1 MALKFFSFG
10 SKRKQKVV
18 DTTFSQ
24 EQKISNGNLFE
35 IAQKLRAQEE
45 IDLRN
50 YTTKAGSDS
59 EIISMI
65 DNQMLNAYWL
75 LELQCNYFANSFNFE
90 LEDMNLFQK
99 LKMMIR
105 VAFKNGIAGI
115 YKVKDNFLVVAISN
129 LETDHY
135 QNVIKAKA
143 ININNSN
150 IDFTESTLKNY
161 AEYEISDIEN
171 LCWFKWGSAGLSAWI
186 TIYKLCLIQQDLLTM
201 INVDKFSYLKKL
213 VHIVNDPSSS
223 EQEVK
228 DYFNIYKP
236 FLKKL
241 KGTDLKNRIEVIAEA
256 QNGNPNVLIEF
267 YKQTMGIYYAIYGRR
282 TNNDYKK
289 ERSITQEIGLTSDN
303 YKILEKDWVDE
314 FKVFAYNFKKQ
325 FGIEIEV
332 IEIKDD
338 MQDISNGATKDAKEE
353 GANNDN

>member
-1 MALKFFSFG
+1 MGIFSKK
-10 SKRKQKVV
+10 SKTVP
-18 DTTFSQ
+18 DPSFSE
-24 EQKISNGNLFE
+24 EQKISNGDLYE
-35 IAQKLRAQEE
+35 VAQKLRAQKE
-45 IDLRN
+45 IDLRYYVN
-50 YTTKAGSDS
+50 SQNVDNK
-59 EIISMI
+59 IVQMI

-75 LELQCNYFANSFNFE
+75 LELQTNYFANSFNYE
-90 LEDMNLFQK
+90 IEDMNLYQK
-99 LKMMIR
+99 IKMMIR

-115 YKVKDNFLVVAISN
+115 YKVKDNYLVVAISN

-150 IDFTESTLKNY
+150 IDFTESTLKNF
-161 AEYEISDIEN
+161 AEYEINDVEN
-171 LCWFKWGSAGLSAWI
+171 LCVFKWGSAGLSAWI

-223 EQEVK
+223 SQEVD

-256 QNGNPNVLIEF
+256 QNSNPNVLIEF

-303 YKILEKDWVDE
+303 YKILEKDWIDE

-325 FGIEIEV
+325 FNM
-332 IEIKDD
+332 EIKVFENDD
-338 MQDISNGATKDAKEE
+338 NMQDISNGAVRDNLD
-353 GANNDN
+353 GGNNEV

>member
-1 MALKFFSFG
+1 MGIFSKK
-10 SKRKQKVV
+10 SKTAP
-18 DTTFSQ
+18 DPSFSE
-24 EQKISNGNLFE
+24 EQKLSNGDLFE
-35 IAQKLRAQEE
+35 VAQKLRAQKE
-45 IDLRN
+45 IDLRYYVN
-50 YTTKAGSDS
+50 SQNVDNK
-59 EIISMI
+59 IVQLI

-75 LELQCNYFANSFNFE
+75 LELQTNYFANSFNYE
-90 LEDMNLFQK
+90 IEDMNLYQK
-99 LKMMIR
+99 IKMMIR

-115 YKVKDNFLVVAISN
+115 YKVKDNYLVVAVSN

-150 IDFTESTLKNY
+150 IDFTESTLKNF
-161 AEYEISDIEN
+161 AEYEINDVEN
-171 LCWFKWGSAGLSAWI
+171 LCVFKWGSAGLSAWI

-223 EQEVK
+223 SQEVD

-256 QNGNPNVLIEF
+256 QNSNPNVLIEF

-303 YKILEKDWVDE
+303 YKILEKDWIDE

-325 FGIEIEV
+325 FNM
-332 IEIKDD
+332 EIKVFENDD
-338 MQDISNGATKDAKEE
+338 NMQDISNGAVRDNLD
-353 GANNDN
+353 GGNNEV

>member
-1 MALKFFSFG
+1 MGIFSKK
-10 SKRKQKVV
+10 SKTAP
-18 DTTFSQ
+18 DPSFSE
-24 EQKISNGNLFE
+24 EQKISNGDLFE
-35 IAQKLRAQEE
+35 VAQKLRAQKE
-45 IDLRN
+45 IDLRYYVN
-50 YTTKAGSDS
+50 SQNVDNK
-59 EIISMI
+59 IVQMI

-75 LELQCNYFANSFNFE
+75 LELQTNYFANSFNFE
-90 LEDMNLFQK
+90 IEDMNLYQK
-99 LKMMIR
+99 IKMMIR

-115 YKVKDNFLVVAISN
+115 YKVKDNYLVVAISN
-129 LETDHY
+129 LETDHF

-150 IDFTESTLKNY
+150 IDFTESTLKNF
-161 AEYEISDIEN
+161 AEYEINDVEN
-171 LCWFKWGSAGLSAWI
+171 LCVFKWGSAGLSAWI

-223 EQEVK
+223 TQEVD

-256 QNGNPNVLIEF
+256 QNSNPNVLIEF

-303 YKILEKDWVDE
+303 YKILEKDWIDE

-325 FGIEIEV
+325 FNM
-332 IEIKDD
+332 EIKVFENDD
-338 MQDISNGATKDAKEE
+338 NMQDISNGAVRDNLE
-353 GANNDN
+353 GDNNEV

>member
-1 MALKFFSFG
+1 MGIFSKK
-10 SKRKQKVV
+10 SKTAP
-18 DTTFSQ
+18 DPSFSE
-24 EQKISNGNLFE
+24 EQKISNGDLYE
-35 IAQKLRAQEE
+35 VAQKLRAQKE
-45 IDLRN
+45 IDLRYYVN
-50 YTTKAGSDS
+50 SQNVDNK
-59 EIISMI
+59 IVQMI

-75 LELQCNYFANSFNFE
+75 LELQTNYFANSFNYE
-90 LEDMNLFQK
+90 IEDMNLYQK
-99 LKMMIR
+99 IKMMIR

-115 YKVKDNFLVVAISN
+115 YKVKDNYLVVAISN

-150 IDFTESTLKNY
+150 IDFTESTLKNF
-161 AEYEISDIEN
+161 AEYEINDVEN
-171 LCWFKWGSAGLSAWI
+171 LCVFKWGSAGLSAWI

-223 EQEVK
+223 SQEVD

-256 QNGNPNVLIEF
+256 QNSNPNVLIEF

-303 YKILEKDWVDE
+303 YKILEKDWIDE

-325 FGIEIEV
+325 FNM
-332 IEIKDD
+332 EIKVFENEDN
-338 MQDISNGATKDAKEE
+338 MQDISNGAVRDNLE
-353 GANNDN
+353 GDNNEV

>member
-1 MALKFFSFG
+1 MGIFSKK
-10 SKRKQKVV
+10 SKTAP
-18 DTTFSQ
+18 DPSFSE
-24 EQKISNGNLFE
+24 EQKISNGDLYE
-35 IAQKLRAQEE
+35 VAQKLRAQKE
-45 IDLRN
+45 IDLRYYVN
-50 YTTKAGSDS
+50 SQNVDNK
-59 EIISMI
+59 IVQMI

-75 LELQCNYFANSFNFE
+75 LELQTNYFANSFNYE
-90 LEDMNLFQK
+90 IEDMNLYQK
-99 LKMMIR
+99 IKMMIR

-115 YKVKDNFLVVAISN
+115 YKVKDNYLVVAISN
-129 LETDHY
+129 LETDHF

-150 IDFTESTLKNY
+150 IDFTESTLKNF
-161 AEYEISDIEN
+161 AEYEINDVEN
-171 LCWFKWGSAGLSAWI
+171 LCVFKWGSAGLSAWI

-223 EQEVK
+223 SQEVD

-256 QNGNPNVLIEF
+256 QNSNPNVLIEF

-303 YKILEKDWVDE
+303 YKILEKDWIDE

-325 FGIEIEV
+325 FNM
-332 IEIKDD
+332 EIKVFENNDD
-338 MQDISNGATKDAKEE
+338 MQDISNGAVRDNLD
-353 GANNDN
+353 GGNNEV

>member
-1 MALKFFSFG
+1 MGIFSKK
-10 SKRKQKVV
+10 SKTAP
-18 DTTFSQ
+18 DPSFSE
-24 EQKISNGNLFE
+24 EQKISNGDLFE
-35 IAQKLRAQEE
+35 VAQKLRAQKE
-45 IDLRN
+45 IDLRYYVN
-50 YTTKAGSDS
+50 SQNVDAK
-59 EIISMI
+59 IVQMI

-75 LELQCNYFANSFNFE
+75 LELQTNYFANSFNYE
-90 LEDMNLFQK
+90 IEDMNLFQK
-99 LKMMIR
+99 IKMMIR

-115 YKVKDNFLVVAISN
+115 YKVKDNYLVVAISN

-135 QNVIKAKA
+135 QNIIKAKA

-150 IDFTESTLKNY
+150 IDFTESTLKNF
-161 AEYEISDIEN
+161 AEYEITDIEN
-171 LCWFKWGSAGLSAWI
+171 LCVFKWGSAGLSAWI

-223 EQEVK
+223 SQEVD

-256 QNGNPNVLIEF
+256 QNSNPNVLIEF

-303 YKILEKDWVDE
+303 YKILEKDWIDE

-325 FGIEIEV
+325 FNM
-332 IEIKDD
+332 EIKVFENNDD
-338 MQDISNGATKDAKEE
+338 MQDISNGAVRDNLE
-353 GANNDN
+353 GGNNEV

>member
-1 MALKFFSFG
+1 MGIFSKK
-10 SKRKQKVV
+10 SKTAP
-18 DTTFSQ
+18 DPSFSE

-35 IAQKLRAQEE
+35 VAQKLRAQKE
-45 IDLRN
+45 IDLRYYVN
-50 YTTKAGSDS
+50 SQNVDNK
-59 EIISMI
+59 IVQMI

-75 LELQCNYFANSFNFE
+75 LELQTNYFANSFNFE
-90 LEDMNLFQK
+90 IEDMNLYQK
-99 LKMMIR
+99 IKMMIR

-115 YKVKDNFLVVAISN
+115 YKVKDNYLVVAISN

-150 IDFTESTLKNY
+150 IDFTESTLKNF
-161 AEYEISDIEN
+161 AEYEINDVEN
-171 LCWFKWGSAGLSAWI
+171 LCVFKWGSAGLSAWI

-223 EQEVK
+223 SQEVD

-256 QNGNPNVLIEF
+256 QNSNPNVLIEF

-303 YKILEKDWVDE
+303 YKILEKDWIDE

-325 FGIEIEV
+325 FNM
-332 IEIKDD
+332 EIKVFENNDNI
-338 MQDISNGATKDAKEE
+338 QDISNGAVRDNLE
-353 GANNDN
+353 GDNNEV

>member
-1 MALKFFSFG
+1 MGIFSKK
-10 SKRKQKVV
+10 SKTAP
-18 DTTFSQ
+18 DPSFSE

-35 IAQKLRAQEE
+35 VAQKLRAQKE
-45 IDLRN
+45 IDLRYYVN
-50 YTTKAGSDS
+50 SQNVDNK
-59 EIISMI
+59 IVQMI

-75 LELQCNYFANSFNFE
+75 LELQTNYFANSFNYE
-90 LEDMNLFQK
+90 IEDMNLYQK
-99 LKMMIR
+99 IKMMIR

-115 YKVKDNFLVVAISN
+115 YKVKDNYLVVAISN

-150 IDFTESTLKNY
+150 IDFTESTLKNF
-161 AEYEISDIEN
+161 AEYEINDVEN
-171 LCWFKWGSAGLSAWI
+171 LCVFKWGSAGLSAWI

-223 EQEVK
+223 SQEVD

-256 QNGNPNVLIEF
+256 QNSNPNVLIEF

-303 YKILEKDWVDE
+303 YKILEKDWIDE

-325 FGIEIEV
+325 FNM
-332 IEIKDD
+332 EIKVFENNDD
-338 MQDISNGATKDAKEE
+338 MQDISNGAVR
-353 GANNDN
+353 DNLDGGSDEV

>member
-1 MALKFFSFG
+1 MGIFSKK
-10 SKRKQKVV
+10 SKTAP
-18 DTTFSQ
+18 DPSFSE
-24 EQKISNGNLFE
+24 EQKISNGDLFE
-35 IAQKLRAQEE
+35 VAQKLRAQKE
-45 IDLRN
+45 IDLRYYVN
-50 YTTKAGSDS
+50 SQNVDNK
-59 EIISMI
+59 IVQMI

-75 LELQCNYFANSFNFE
+75 LELQTNYFANSFNFE
-90 LEDMNLFQK
+90 IEDMNLYQK
-99 LKMMIR
+99 IKMMIR

-115 YKVKDNFLVVAISN
+115 YKVKDNYLVVAISN

-150 IDFTESTLKNY
+150 IDFTESTLKNF
-161 AEYEISDIEN
+161 AEYEINDVEN
-171 LCWFKWGSAGLSAWI
+171 LCVFKWGSAGLSAWI

-223 EQEVK
+223 SQEVD

-256 QNGNPNVLIEF
+256 QNSNPNVLIEF

-303 YKILEKDWVDE
+303 YKILEKDWIDE

-325 FGIEIEV
+325 FNM
-332 IEIKDD
+332 EIKVFENNDN
-338 MQDISNGATKDAKEE
+338 MQDISNGAVRDNLD
-353 GANNDN
+353 GGNNEV

>member
-1 MALKFFSFG
+1 MGIFSKK
-10 SKRKQKVV
+10 SKTAPDPR
-18 DTTFSQ
+18 FSE
-24 EQKISNGNLFE
+24 EQKISNGDLYE
-35 IAQKLRAQEE
+35 VAQKLRAQKE
-45 IDLRN
+45 IDLRYYVN
-50 YTTKAGSDS
+50 SQNVDNK
-59 EIISMI
+59 IVQMI

-75 LELQCNYFANSFNFE
+75 LELQTNYFANSFKYE
-90 LEDMNLFQK
+90 IEDMNLYQK
-99 LKMMIR
+99 IKMMIR

-115 YKVKDNFLVVAISN
+115 YKVKDNYLVVAISN

-150 IDFTESTLKNY
+150 IDFTESTLKNF
-161 AEYEISDIEN
+161 AEYEINDVEN
-171 LCWFKWGSAGLSAWI
+171 LCVFKWGSAGLSAWI

-223 EQEVK
+223 SQEVD

-256 QNGNPNVLIEF
+256 QNSNPNVLIEF

-303 YKILEKDWVDE
+303 YKILEKDWIDE

-325 FGIEIEV
+325 FNMEIKV
-332 IEIKDD
+332 IENDEN
-338 MQDISNGATKDAKEE
+338 MQDISNGAVRDNLE
-353 GANNDN
+353 GDNNEV

>member
-1 MALKFFSFG
+1 MGIFSKK
-10 SKRKQKVV
+10 SKAAP
-18 DTTFSQ
+18 DPSFSE

-35 IAQKLRAQEE
+35 VAQKLRAQKE
-45 IDLRN
+45 IDLRYYVN
-50 YTTKAGSDS
+50 SQNVDNK
-59 EIISMI
+59 IVQMI

-75 LELQCNYFANSFNFE
+75 LELQTNYFANSFNFE
-90 LEDMNLFQK
+90 IEDMNLYQK
-99 LKMMIR
+99 IKMMIR

-115 YKVKDNFLVVAISN
+115 YKVKGNYLVVAISN

-150 IDFTESTLKNY
+150 IDFTESTLKNF
-161 AEYEISDIEN
+161 AEYEINDVEN
-171 LCWFKWGSAGLSAWI
+171 LCVFKWGSAGLSAWI

-223 EQEVK
+223 SQEVD

-256 QNGNPNVLIEF
+256 QNSNPNVLIEF
-267 YKQTMGIYYAIYGRR
+267 YKQTMGIYYAMYGRR

-303 YKILEKDWVDE
+303 YKILEKDWIDE

-325 FGIEIEV
+325 FNM
-332 IEIKDD
+332 EIKVFENDD
-338 MQDISNGATKDAKEE
+338 NMQDISNGAVRDNLD
-353 GANNDN
+353 GGNNEV

>member
-1 MALKFFSFG
+1 MGIFSKK
-10 SKRKQKVV
+10 SKTAP
-18 DTTFSQ
+18 DPSFSE
-24 EQKISNGNLFE
+24 EQKISNGDLYE
-35 IAQKLRAQEE
+35 VAQKLRAQKE
-45 IDLRN
+45 IDLRAYVSSQAADN
-50 YTTKAGSDS
+50 K
-59 EIISMI
+59 IIQMI
-65 DNQMLNAYWL
+65 DSQMLNAYWL
-75 LELQCNYFANSFNFE
+75 LELQTNYFANSFNYE
-90 LEDMNLFQK
+90 IEDMNLYQK
-99 LKMMIR
+99 IKMMIR

-115 YKVKDNFLVVAISN
+115 YKVKDNYLVVAISN

-150 IDFTESTLKNY
+150 IDFTESTLKNF
-161 AEYEISDIEN
+161 AEYEINDVEN
-171 LCWFKWGSAGLSAWI
+171 LCVFKWGSAGLSAWI

-223 EQEVK
+223 SQEVD

-256 QNGNPNVLIEF
+256 QNSNPNVLIEF

-303 YKILEKDWVDE
+303 YKILEKDWIDE

-325 FGIEIEV
+325 FNMA
-332 IEIKDD
+332 IKVFENDD
-338 MQDISNGATKDAKEE
+338 NMQDISNGAVR
-353 GANNDN
+353 DNLDGGVNEV

>member
-1 MALKFFSFG
+1 MGIFSKK
-10 SKRKQKVV
+10 SKTAP
-18 DTTFSQ
+18 DPSFSE
-24 EQKISNGNLFE
+24 EQKISNGDLFE
-35 IAQKLRAQEE
+35 VAQKLRAQKE
-45 IDLRN
+45 IDLRYYVN
-50 YTTKAGSDS
+50 SQNVDAK
-59 EIISMI
+59 IVQMI

-75 LELQCNYFANSFNFE
+75 LELQTNYFANSFNYE
-90 LEDMNLFQK
+90 IEDMNLYQK
-99 LKMMIR
+99 IKMMIR

-115 YKVKDNFLVVAISN
+115 YKVKDNYLVVAISN

-150 IDFTESTLKNY
+150 IAFTESTLKNF
-161 AEYEISDIEN
+161 AEYEINDVEN
-171 LCWFKWGSAGLSAWI
+171 LCVFKWGSAGLSAWI

-223 EQEVK
+223 TQEVD

-256 QNGNPNVLIEF
+256 QNSNPNVLIEF

-303 YKILEKDWVDE
+303 YKTLEKDWIDE

-325 FGIEIEV
+325 FNM
-332 IEIKDD
+332 EIKVFENDD
-338 MQDISNGATKDAKEE
+338 NMQDISNGAVRDNLE
-353 GANNDN
+353 GASDEV

>member
-1 MALKFFSFG
+1 MGIFSKK
-10 SKRKQKVV
+10 SKTAP
-18 DTTFSQ
+18 DPSFSE
-24 EQKISNGNLFE
+24 EQKISNGDLFE
-35 IAQKLRAQEE
+35 VAQKLRAQKE
-45 IDLRN
+45 IDLRYYVN
-50 YTTKAGSDS
+50 SQNVDNK
-59 EIISMI
+59 IVQMI

-75 LELQCNYFANSFNFE
+75 LELQTNYFANSFNYE
-90 LEDMNLFQK
+90 IEDMNLYQK
-99 LKMMIR
+99 IKMMIR

-115 YKVKDNFLVVAISN
+115 YKVKDNYLVVAISN

-150 IDFTESTLKNY
+150 IDFTESTLKNF
-161 AEYEISDIEN
+161 AEYEINDVEN
-171 LCWFKWGSAGLSAWI
+171 LCVFKWGSAGLSAWI

-223 EQEVK
+223 SQEVD

-256 QNGNPNVLIEF
+256 QNSNPNVLIEF

-303 YKILEKDWVDE
+303 YKILEKDWIDE

-325 FGIEIEV
+325 FNM
-332 IEIKDD
+332 EIKVFENNDD
-338 MQDISNGATKDAKEE
+338 MQDISNGAVRDNLE
-353 GANNDN
+353 GASDEV

>member
-1 MALKFFSFG
+1 MGIFSKK
-10 SKRKQKVV
+10 SKAAP
-18 DTTFSQ
+18 DPSFSE
-24 EQKISNGNLFE
+24 EQKISNGDLFE
-35 IAQKLRAQEE
+35 VAQKLRAQKE
-45 IDLRN
+45 IDLRYYVN
-50 YTTKAGSDS
+50 SQNVDNK
-59 EIISMI
+59 IVQMI

-75 LELQCNYFANSFNFE
+75 LELQTNYFANSFNFE
-90 LEDMNLFQK
+90 IEDMNLYQK
-99 LKMMIR
+99 IKMMIR

-115 YKVKDNFLVVAISN
+115 YKVKGNYLVVAISN

-150 IDFTESTLKNY
+150 IDFTESTLKNF
-161 AEYEISDIEN
+161 AEYEINDVEN
-171 LCWFKWGSAGLSAWI
+171 LCVFKWGSAGLSAWI

-223 EQEVK
+223 SQEVD

-256 QNGNPNVLIEF
+256 QNSNPNVLIEF

-303 YKILEKDWVDE
+303 YKILEKDWIDE

-325 FGIEIEV
+325 FNM
-332 IEIKDD
+332 EIKVFENDD
-338 MQDISNGATKDAKEE
+338 NMQDISNGAVRDNLD
-353 GANNDN
+353 GGNNEV

>member
-1 MALKFFSFG
+1 MGIFSKK
-10 SKRKQKVV
+10 SKTAP
-18 DTTFSQ
+18 DPSFSE
-24 EQKISNGNLFE
+24 EQKLSNGDLFE
-35 IAQKLRAQEE
+35 VAQKLRAQKE
-45 IDLRN
+45 IDLRYYVN
-50 YTTKAGSDS
+50 SQNVDNK
-59 EIISMI
+59 IVQMI

-75 LELQCNYFANSFNFE
+75 LELQTNYFANSFNYE
-90 LEDMNLFQK
+90 IEDMNLYQK
-99 LKMMIR
+99 IKMMIR

-115 YKVKDNFLVVAISN
+115 YKVKDNYLVVAVSN

-135 QNVIKAKA
+135 QNIIKAKA

-150 IDFTESTLKNY
+150 IDFTESTLKNF
-161 AEYEISDIEN
+161 AEYEINDVEN
-171 LCWFKWGSAGLSAWI
+171 LCVFKWGSAGLSAWI

-223 EQEVK
+223 SQEVD

-256 QNGNPNVLIEF
+256 QNSNPNVLIEF

-303 YKILEKDWVDE
+303 YKILEKDWIDE

-325 FGIEIEV
+325 FNM
-332 IEIKDD
+332 EIKVFENDD
-338 MQDISNGATKDAKEE
+338 NMQDISNGAVRDNLD
-353 GANNDN
+353 GGNNEV

>member
-1 MALKFFSFG
+1 MGIFSKK
-10 SKRKQKVV
+10 SKAAP
-18 DTTFSQ
+18 DPSFSE
-24 EQKISNGNLFE
+24 EQKISNGDLFE
-35 IAQKLRAQEE
+35 VAQKLRAQKE
-45 IDLRN
+45 IDLRAYVSSQAADN
-50 YTTKAGSDS
+50 K
-59 EIISMI
+59 IVQMI
-65 DNQMLNAYWL
+65 DSQMLNAYWL
-75 LELQCNYFANSFNFE
+75 LELQTNYFANSFNYE
-90 LEDMNLFQK
+90 IEDMNLYQK
-99 LKMMIR
+99 IKMMIR

-115 YKVKDNFLVVAISN
+115 YKVKDNYLVVAISN

-150 IDFTESTLKNY
+150 IDFTESTLKNF
-161 AEYEISDIEN
+161 AEYEINDVEN
-171 LCWFKWGSAGLSAWI
+171 LCVFKWGSAGLSAWI

-223 EQEVK
+223 SQEVD

-256 QNGNPNVLIEF
+256 QNSNPNVLIEF

-303 YKILEKDWVDE
+303 YKILEKDWIDE

-325 FGIEIEV
+325 FNM
-332 IEIKDD
+332 EIKVFENNDN
-338 MQDISNGATKDAKEE
+338 MQDISNGAVRDNLD
-353 GANNDN
+353 GGNNEV

>member
-1 MALKFFSFG
+1 MGIFSKK
-10 SKRKQKVV
+10 SKTAP
-18 DTTFSQ
+18 DPSFSE
-24 EQKISNGNLFE
+24 EQKISNGDLYE
-35 IAQKLRAQEE
+35 VAQKLRAQKE
-45 IDLRN
+45 IDLRYYVN
-50 YTTKAGSDS
+50 SQNVDNK
-59 EIISMI
+59 IVQMI

-75 LELQCNYFANSFNFE
+75 LELQTNYFANSFNYE
-90 LEDMNLFQK
+90 IEDMNLYQK
-99 LKMMIR
+99 IKMMIR

-115 YKVKDNFLVVAISN
+115 YKVKDNYLVVAISN

-150 IDFTESTLKNY
+150 IDFTESTLKNF
-161 AEYEISDIEN
+161 AEYEINDVEN
-171 LCWFKWGSAGLSAWI
+171 LCVFKWGSAGLSAWI

-223 EQEVK
+223 SQEVD

-256 QNGNPNVLIEF
+256 QNSNPNVLIEF

-303 YKILEKDWVDE
+303 YKILEKDWIDE

-325 FGIEIEV
+325 FNM
-332 IEIKDD
+332 EIKVFENVDN
-338 MQDISNGATKDAKEE
+338 MQDISNGAVRDNLD
-353 GANNDN
+353 GGNNEV

>member
-1 MALKFFSFG
+1 MGIFSKK
-10 SKRKQKVV
+10 SKTAP
-18 DTTFSQ
+18 DPSFSE
-24 EQKISNGNLFE
+24 EQKISNGDLFE
-35 IAQKLRAQEE
+35 VAQKLKAQKE
-45 IDLRN
+45 IDLRYYVN
-50 YTTKAGSDS
+50 SQNVDNK
-59 EIISMI
+59 IVQMI

-75 LELQCNYFANSFNFE
+75 LELQTNYFANSFNFE
-90 LEDMNLFQK
+90 IEDMNLYQK
-99 LKMMIR
+99 IKMMIR

-115 YKVKDNFLVVAISN
+115 YKVKDNYLVVAISN

-150 IDFTESTLKNY
+150 IDFTESTLKNF
-161 AEYEISDIEN
+161 AEYEINDVEN
-171 LCWFKWGSAGLSAWI
+171 LCVFKWGSAGLSAWI

-223 EQEVK
+223 SQEVD

-256 QNGNPNVLIEF
+256 QNSNPNVLIEF

-303 YKILEKDWVDE
+303 YKILEKDWIDE

-325 FGIEIEV
+325 FNM
-332 IEIKDD
+332 EIKVFENDD
-338 MQDISNGATKDAKEE
+338 NMQDISNGAVRDNLD
-353 GANNDN
+353 GGNNEV

>member
-1 MALKFFSFG
+1 MGIFSKK
-10 SKRKQKVV
+10 SKTAP
-18 DTTFSQ
+18 DPSFSE
-24 EQKISNGNLFE
+24 EQKISNGDLFE
-35 IAQKLRAQEE
+35 VAQKLRAQKE
-45 IDLRN
+45 IDLRYYVN
-50 YTTKAGSDS
+50 SQNVDNK
-59 EIISMI
+59 IVQMI

-75 LELQCNYFANSFNFE
+75 LELQTNYFANSFNFE
-90 LEDMNLFQK
+90 IEDMNLYQK
-99 LKMMIR
+99 IKMMIR

-115 YKVKDNFLVVAISN
+115 YKVKDNYLVVAVSN

-150 IDFTESTLKNY
+150 IDFTESTLKNF
-161 AEYEISDIEN
+161 AEYEINDVEN
-171 LCWFKWGSAGLSAWI
+171 LCVFKWGSAGLSAWI

-223 EQEVK
+223 SQEVD

-256 QNGNPNVLIEF
+256 QNSNPNVLIEF

-303 YKILEKDWVDE
+303 YKILEKDWIDE

-325 FGIEIEV
+325 FNM
-332 IEIKDD
+332 EIKVFENNDD
-338 MQDISNGATKDAKEE
+338 MQDISNGAVRDNLD
-353 GANNDN
+353 GGNNEV

>member
-1 MALKFFSFG
+1 MGIFSKK
-10 SKRKQKVV
+10 SKAAP
-18 DTTFSQ
+18 DPSFSE
-24 EQKISNGNLFE
+24 EQKISNGDLFE
-35 IAQKLRAQEE
+35 VAQKLRAQKE
-45 IDLRN
+45 IDLRAYVSSQAADN
-50 YTTKAGSDS
+50 K
-59 EIISMI
+59 IVQMI
-65 DNQMLNAYWL
+65 DSQMLNAYWL
-75 LELQCNYFANSFNFE
+75 LELQTNYFANSFNFE
-90 LEDMNLFQK
+90 IEDMNLYQK
-99 LKMMIR
+99 IKMMIR

-115 YKVKDNFLVVAISN
+115 YKVKDNYLVVAISN

-150 IDFTESTLKNY
+150 IDFTESTLKNF
-161 AEYEISDIEN
+161 AEYEINDVEN
-171 LCWFKWGSAGLSAWI
+171 LCVFKWGSAGLSAWI

-223 EQEVK
+223 SQEVD

-256 QNGNPNVLIEF
+256 QNSNPNVLIEF

-303 YKILEKDWVDE
+303 YKILEKDWIDE

-325 FGIEIEV
+325 FNM
-332 IEIKDD
+332 EIKVFENNDN
-338 MQDISNGATKDAKEE
+338 MQDISNGAVRDNLD
-353 GANNDN
+353 GGNNEV

>member
-1 MALKFFSFG
+1 MGIFSKK
-10 SKRKQKVV
+10 SKVAP
-18 DTTFSQ
+18 DPSFSE

-35 IAQKLRAQEE
+35 VAQKLRAQKE
-45 IDLRN
+45 IDLRAYVSSQAADN
-50 YTTKAGSDS
+50 K
-59 EIISMI
+59 IVQMI
-65 DNQMLNAYWL
+65 DSQMLNAYWL
-75 LELQCNYFANSFNFE
+75 LELQTNYFANSFNFE
-90 LEDMNLFQK
+90 IEDMNLYQK
-99 LKMMIR
+99 IKMMIR

-115 YKVKDNFLVVAISN
+115 YKVKDNYLVVAISN

-150 IDFTESTLKNY
+150 IDFTDTTLKNF
-161 AEYEISDIEN
+161 AEYEITDIEN
-171 LCWFKWGSAGLSAWI
+171 LCVFKWGSAGLSAWI

-223 EQEVK
+223 SQEVD

-256 QNGNPNVLIEF
+256 QNSNPNVLIEF

-303 YKILEKDWVDE
+303 YKILEKDWIDE

-325 FGIEIEV
+325 FNM
-332 IEIKDD
+332 EIKVFENVDD
-338 MQDISNGATKDAKEE
+338 MQDISNGAVRDNLD
-353 GANNDN
+353 GGNDEV

>member
-1 MALKFFSFG
+1 MGIFSKK
-10 SKRKQKVV
+10 SKTAP
-18 DTTFSQ
+18 DPSFSE
-24 EQKISNGNLFE
+24 EQKISNGDLFE
-35 IAQKLRAQEE
+35 VAQKLRAQKE
-45 IDLRN
+45 IDLRYYVN
-50 YTTKAGSDS
+50 SQNVDNK
-59 EIISMI
+59 IVQMI

-75 LELQCNYFANSFNFE
+75 LELQTNYFANSFNYE
-90 LEDMNLFQK
+90 IEDMNLYQK
-99 LKMMIR
+99 IKMMIR

-115 YKVKDNFLVVAISN
+115 YKVKDNYLVVAISN

-150 IDFTESTLKNY
+150 IDFTESTLKNF
-161 AEYEISDIEN
+161 AEYEINDVEN
-171 LCWFKWGSAGLSAWI
+171 LCVFKWGSAGLSAWI

-223 EQEVK
+223 SQEVD

-256 QNGNPNVLIEF
+256 QNSNPNVLIEF

-303 YKILEKDWVDE
+303 YKILEKDWIDE

-325 FGIEIEV
+325 FNMEIKV
-332 IEIKDD
+332 IENNDD
-338 MQDISNGATKDAKEE
+338 MQDISNGAVRDNLD
-353 GANNDN
+353 GGNNEV

>member
-1 MALKFFSFG
+1 MGIFSKK
-10 SKRKQKVV
+10 SKTAP
-18 DTTFSQ
+18 DPSFSE
-24 EQKISNGNLFE
+24 EQKISNGDLFE
-35 IAQKLRAQEE
+35 VAQKLRAQKE
-45 IDLRN
+45 IDLRYYVN
-50 YTTKAGSDS
+50 SQNVDNK
-59 EIISMI
+59 IVQMI

-75 LELQCNYFANSFNFE
+75 LELQTNYFANSFNYE
-90 LEDMNLFQK
+90 IEDMNLYQK
-99 LKMMIR
+99 IKMMIR

-115 YKVKDNFLVVAISN
+115 YKVKDNYLVVAISN

-150 IDFTESTLKNY
+150 IDFTESTLKNF
-161 AEYEISDIEN
+161 AEYEINDVEN
-171 LCWFKWGSAGLSAWI
+171 LCVFKWGSAGLSAWI

-223 EQEVK
+223 SQEVD

-256 QNGNPNVLIEF
+256 QNSNPNVLIEF

-303 YKILEKDWVDE
+303 YKILEKDWIDE

-325 FGIEIEV
+325 FNM
-332 IEIKDD
+332 EIKVFENNDD
-338 MQDISNGATKDAKEE
+338 MQDISNGAVRDNLE
-353 GANNDN
+353 GDNNEV

>member
-1 MALKFFSFG
+1 MGIFSKK
-10 SKRKQKVV
+10 SKTAP
-18 DTTFSQ
+18 DPSFSE
-24 EQKISNGNLFE
+24 EQKISNGDLYE
-35 IAQKLRAQEE
+35 VAQKLKAQKE
-45 IDLRN
+45 IDLRYYVN
-50 YTTKAGSDS
+50 SQNVDNK
-59 EIISMI
+59 IVQMI

-75 LELQCNYFANSFNFE
+75 LELQTNYFANSFNFE
-90 LEDMNLFQK
+90 IEDMNLFQK
-99 LKMMIR
+99 IKMMIR

-115 YKVKDNFLVVAISN
+115 YKVKDNYLVVAISN

-135 QNVIKAKA
+135 QNIIKAKA

-150 IDFTESTLKNY
+150 IDFTESTLKNF
-161 AEYEISDIEN
+161 AEYEINDVEN
-171 LCWFKWGSAGLSAWI
+171 LCVFKWGSAGLSAWI

-223 EQEVK
+223 SQEVD

-256 QNGNPNVLIEF
+256 QNSNPNVLIEF

-303 YKILEKDWVDE
+303 YKILEKDWIDE

-325 FGIEIEV
+325 FNM
-332 IEIKDD
+332 EIKVFENNDD
-338 MQDISNGATKDAKEE
+338 MQDISNGAVRDNLD
-353 GANNDN
+353 GGNNEV

>member
-1 MALKFFSFG
+1 MGIFSKK
-10 SKRKQKVV
+10 SKTAP
-18 DTTFSQ
+18 DPSFSE
-24 EQKISNGNLFE
+24 EQKISNGDLFE
-35 IAQKLRAQEE
+35 VAQKLRAQKE
-45 IDLRN
+45 IDLRYYVN
-50 YTTKAGSDS
+50 SQNVDNK
-59 EIISMI
+59 IVQMI

-75 LELQCNYFANSFNFE
+75 LELQTNYFANSFNYE
-90 LEDMNLFQK
+90 IEDMNLYQK
-99 LKMMIR
+99 IKMMIR

-115 YKVKDNFLVVAISN
+115 YKVKDNYLVVAISN

-150 IDFTESTLKNY
+150 IDFTESTLKNF
-161 AEYEISDIEN
+161 AEYEINDVEN
-171 LCWFKWGSAGLSAWI
+171 LCVFKWGSAGLSAWI

-223 EQEVK
+223 SQEVD

-256 QNGNPNVLIEF
+256 QNSNPNVLIEF

-303 YKILEKDWVDE
+303 YKILEKDWIDE

-325 FGIEIEV
+325 FNM
-332 IEIKDD
+332 EIKVFENNDN
-338 MQDISNGATKDAKEE
+338 MQDISNGAVRDNLE
-353 GANNDN
+353 GDNNEV

>member
-1 MALKFFSFG
+1 MGIFSKK
-10 SKRKQKVV
+10 SKTAP
-18 DTTFSQ
+18 DPSFSQ
-24 EQKISNGNLFE
+24 EQKITDGNLFE
-35 IAQKLRAQEE
+35 VAQKLRAQKE
-45 IDLRN
+45 IDLRAYVN
-50 YTTKAGSDS
+50 SQNVDNK
-59 EIISMI
+59 IVQMI

-75 LELQCNYFANSFNFE
+75 LELQTNYFANSFNYE
-90 LEDMNLFQK
+90 IEDMNLYQK
-99 LKMMIR
+99 IKMMIR

-115 YKVKDNFLVVAISN
+115 YKVKDNYLVVAISN

-150 IDFTESTLKNY
+150 IDFTESTLKNF
-161 AEYEISDIEN
+161 AEYEINDVEN
-171 LCWFKWGSAGLSAWI
+171 LCVFKWGSAGLSAWI

-223 EQEVK
+223 AQEVD

-256 QNGNPNVLIEF
+256 QNSNPNVLIEF

-303 YKILEKDWVDE
+303 YKILEKDWIDE

-325 FGIEIEV
+325 FNM
-332 IEIKDD
+332 EIKVFENNDN
-338 MQDISNGATKDAKEE
+338 MQDISNGAVRDNLE
-353 GANNDN
+353 GASDEV

>member
-1 MALKFFSFG
+1 MGIFSKK
-10 SKRKQKVV
+10 SKTAP
-18 DTTFSQ
+18 DPSFSE
-24 EQKISNGNLFE
+24 EQKISNGDLFE
-35 IAQKLRAQEE
+35 VAQKLRAQKE
-45 IDLRN
+45 IDLRYYVN
-50 YTTKAGSDS
+50 SQNVDNK
-59 EIISMI
+59 IVQMI

-75 LELQCNYFANSFNFE
+75 LELQTNYFANSFNYE
-90 LEDMNLFQK
+90 IEDMNLYQK
-99 LKMMIR
+99 IKMMIR

-115 YKVKDNFLVVAISN
+115 YKVKDNYLVVAISN
-129 LETDHY
+129 LETDHF

-150 IDFTESTLKNY
+150 IDFTESTLKNF
-161 AEYEISDIEN
+161 AEYEINDVEN
-171 LCWFKWGSAGLSAWI
+171 LCVFKWGSAGLSAWI

-223 EQEVK
+223 SQEVD

-236 FLKKL
+236 FLKQL

-256 QNGNPNVLIEF
+256 KNSNPNVLIEF

-303 YKILEKDWVDE
+303 YKILEKDWIDE

-325 FGIEIEV
+325 FNMEIKV
-332 IEIKDD
+332 IENDD
-338 MQDISNGATKDAKEE
+338 NMQDISNGAVRDNLD
-353 GANNDN
+353 GGNNEV

>member
-1 MALKFFSFG
+1 MGIFSKK
-10 SKRKQKVV
+10 SKTAP
-18 DTTFSQ
+18 DPSFSE
-24 EQKISNGNLFE
+24 EQKISNGDLYE
-35 IAQKLRAQEE
+35 VAQKLRAQKE
-45 IDLRN
+45 IDLRYYVN
-50 YTTKAGSDS
+50 SQNVDAK
-59 EIISMI
+59 IVQMI

-75 LELQCNYFANSFNFE
+75 LELQTNYFANSFNYE
-90 LEDMNLFQK
+90 IEDMNLYQK
-99 LKMMIR
+99 IKMMIR
-105 VAFKNGIAGI
+105 VAFKNGIAAI
-115 YKVKDNFLVVAISN
+115 YKVKDNYLVVAISN

-150 IDFTESTLKNY
+150 IDFTESTLKNF
-161 AEYEISDIEN
+161 AEYEINDVEN
-171 LCWFKWGSAGLSAWI
+171 LCVFKWGSAGLSAWI

-223 EQEVK
+223 SQEVD

-256 QNGNPNVLIEF
+256 QNYNTNVLIEF

-303 YKILEKDWVDE
+303 YKILEKDWIDE

-325 FGIEIEV
+325 FNMEIKV
-332 IEIKDD
+332 IENNDD
-338 MQDISNGATKDAKEE
+338 MQDISNGAVRDNLD
-353 GANNDN
+353 GGNNEV

>member
-1 MALKFFSFG
+1 MGIFSKK
-10 SKRKQKVV
+10 SKTAP
-18 DTTFSQ
+18 DPSFSE
-24 EQKISNGNLFE
+24 EQKISNGDLYE
-35 IAQKLRAQEE
+35 VAQKLRAQKE
-45 IDLRN
+45 IDLRYYVN
-50 YTTKAGSDS
+50 SQNVDNK
-59 EIISMI
+59 IVQMI

-75 LELQCNYFANSFNFE
+75 LELQTNYFANSFNYE
-90 LEDMNLFQK
+90 IEDMNLYQK
-99 LKMMIR
+99 IKMMIR

-115 YKVKDNFLVVAISN
+115 YKVKDNYLVVAISN

-150 IDFTESTLKNY
+150 IDFTESTLKNF
-161 AEYEISDIEN
+161 AEYEINDVEN
-171 LCWFKWGSAGLSAWI
+171 LCVFKWGSAGLSAWI

-223 EQEVK
+223 SQEVD

-256 QNGNPNVLIEF
+256 QNSNPNVLIEF

-303 YKILEKDWVDE
+303 YKILEKDWIDE

-325 FGIEIEV
+325 FNM
-332 IEIKDD
+332 EIKVFENDD
-338 MQDISNGATKDAKEE
+338 NMQDISNGAVRDNLD
-353 GANNDN
+353 GGNNEV

>member
-1 MALKFFSFG
+1 MGIFSKK
-10 SKRKQKVV
+10 SK
-18 DTTFSQ
+18 TTPDPSFSE
-24 EQKISNGNLFE
+24 EQKISNGDLFE
-35 IAQKLRAQEE
+35 VAQKLRAQKE
-45 IDLRN
+45 IDLRYYVN
-50 YTTKAGSDS
+50 SQNVDNK
-59 EIISMI
+59 IVQMI

-75 LELQCNYFANSFNFE
+75 LELQTNYFANSFNYE
-90 LEDMNLFQK
+90 IDDMNLYQK
-99 LKMMIR
+99 IKMMIR

-115 YKVKDNFLVVAISN
+115 YKVKDNYLVVAISN

-150 IDFTESTLKNY
+150 IDFTESTLKNF
-161 AEYEISDIEN
+161 AEYEINDVEN
-171 LCWFKWGSAGLSAWI
+171 LCVFKWGSAGLSAWI

-223 EQEVK
+223 SQEVD

-256 QNGNPNVLIEF
+256 QNSNPNVLIEF

-303 YKILEKDWVDE
+303 YKILEKDWIDE

-325 FGIEIEV
+325 FN
-332 IEIKDD
+332 IEIKVFENSDD
-338 MQDISNGATKDAKEE
+338 MQDISNGAVRDNLE
-353 GANNDN
+353 GGNNEV

>member
-1 MALKFFSFG
+1 MGIFSKK
-10 SKRKQKVV
+10 SKTAP
-18 DTTFSQ
+18 DPSFSE
-24 EQKISNGNLFE
+24 EQKISNGDLYE
-35 IAQKLRAQEE
+35 VAQKLRAQKE
-45 IDLRN
+45 IDLRYYVN
-50 YTTKAGSDS
+50 SQNVDNK
-59 EIISMI
+59 IVQMI

-75 LELQCNYFANSFNFE
+75 LELQTNYFANSFNFE
-90 LEDMNLFQK
+90 IEDMNLYQK
-99 LKMMIR
+99 IKMMIR
-105 VAFKNGIAGI
+105 VAFKNGMAGI
-115 YKVKDNFLVVAISN
+115 YKVKDNYLVVAISN

-150 IDFTESTLKNY
+150 IDFTESTLKNF
-161 AEYEISDIEN
+161 AEYEINDVEN
-171 LCWFKWGSAGLSAWI
+171 LCVFKWGSAGLSAWI

-223 EQEVK
+223 SQEVD

-256 QNGNPNVLIEF
+256 QNSNPNVLIEF

-303 YKILEKDWVDE
+303 YKILEKDWIDE

-325 FGIEIEV
+325 FNM
-332 IEIKDD
+332 EIKVFENNDD
-338 MQDISNGATKDAKEE
+338 MQDISNGAVRDNLE
-353 GANNDN
+353 GASDEV

>member
-1 MALKFFSFG
+1 MGIFSKK
-10 SKRKQKVV
+10 SKVAP
-18 DTTFSQ
+18 DPSFSE

-35 IAQKLRAQEE
+35 VAQKLRAQKE
-45 IDLRN
+45 IDLRAYVSSQAADN
-50 YTTKAGSDS
+50 K
-59 EIISMI
+59 IVQMI
-65 DNQMLNAYWL
+65 DSQMLNAYWL
-75 LELQCNYFANSFNFE
+75 LELQTNYFANSFNFE
-90 LEDMNLFQK
+90 IEDMNLYQK
-99 LKMMIR
+99 IKMMIR

-115 YKVKDNFLVVAISN
+115 YKVKDNYLVVAISN

-150 IDFTESTLKNY
+150 IDFTESTLKNF
-161 AEYEISDIEN
+161 AEYEINDVEN
-171 LCWFKWGSAGLSAWI
+171 LCVFKWGSAGLNAWI

-223 EQEVK
+223 SQEVD

-256 QNGNPNVLIEF
+256 QNSNPNVLIEF

-303 YKILEKDWVDE
+303 YKILEKDWIDE

-325 FGIEIEV
+325 FNM
-332 IEIKDD
+332 EIKVFENVDD
-338 MQDISNGATKDAKEE
+338 MQDISNGAVRDNLD
-353 GANNDN
+353 GGNDEV

>member
-1 MALKFFSFG
+1 MGIFSKK
-10 SKRKQKVV
+10 SKTAP
-18 DTTFSQ
+18 DPSFSE
-24 EQKISNGNLFE
+24 EQKISNGDLFE
-35 IAQKLRAQEE
+35 VAQKLKAQKE
-45 IDLRN
+45 IDLRYYVN
-50 YTTKAGSDS
+50 SQNVDNK
-59 EIISMI
+59 IVQLI

-75 LELQCNYFANSFNFE
+75 LELQTNYFANSFNFE
-90 LEDMNLFQK
+90 IEDMNLYQK
-99 LKMMIR
+99 IKMMIR

-115 YKVKDNFLVVAISN
+115 YKVKDNYLVVAISN
-129 LETDHY
+129 LETDHF

-150 IDFTESTLKNY
+150 IDFTESTLKNF
-161 AEYEISDIEN
+161 AEYEINDVEN
-171 LCWFKWGSAGLSAWI
+171 LCVFKWGSAGLSAWI

-223 EQEVK
+223 SQEVD

-256 QNGNPNVLIEF
+256 QNSNPNVLIEF

-303 YKILEKDWVDE
+303 YKILEKDWIDE

-325 FGIEIEV
+325 FNMEIKV
-332 IEIKDD
+332 IENDEN
-338 MQDISNGATKDAKEE
+338 MQDISNGAVRDNLD
-353 GANNDN
+353 GGNNEV

>member
-1 MALKFFSFG
+1 MGIFSKK
-10 SKRKQKVV
+10 SKTAP
-18 DTTFSQ
+18 DPSFSE
-24 EQKISNGNLFE
+24 EQKISNGDLYE
-35 IAQKLRAQEE
+35 VAQKLRAQKE
-45 IDLRN
+45 IDLRYYVN
-50 YTTKAGSDS
+50 SQNVDNK
-59 EIISMI
+59 IVQMI

-75 LELQCNYFANSFNFE
+75 LELQTNYFANSFNYE
-90 LEDMNLFQK
+90 IEDMNLYQK
-99 LKMMIR
+99 IKMMIR

-115 YKVKDNFLVVAISN
+115 YKVKDNYLVVAISN

-150 IDFTESTLKNY
+150 IDFTESTLKNF
-161 AEYEISDIEN
+161 AEYEINDVEN
-171 LCWFKWGSAGLSAWI
+171 LCVFKWGSAGLSAWI

-223 EQEVK
+223 SQEVD

-256 QNGNPNVLIEF
+256 QNSNPNVLIEF

-303 YKILEKDWVDE
+303 YKILEKDWIDE

-325 FGIEIEV
+325 FNM
-332 IEIKDD
+332 EIKVFENNDD
-338 MQDISNGATKDAKEE
+338 MQDISNGAVRDNLDA
-353 GANNDN
+353 GNNEV